1 MNWDLI
7 SAAVFYII
15 VAILI
20 YRYRH
25 KFEIVS
31 KIFIVHKT
39 KKGLN
44 LMKRLAEYRTFWKIF
59 STLAIPVVVLGMIIV
74 GQSLLTNLI
83 KIFQGVG
90 GQGVGLLIPGVKLP
104 GSSFFVPFWPGI
116 IAIAVLAVV
125 HEFSH
130 GIVAAMEG
138 IRLKSTGFG
147 FLTILPL
154 AFVELDEKQMEKKSK
169 LTRLRILSAGPFAN
183 IVLWAILSIVI
194 LFAFAPVLSNIVVN
208 DGLNITVVEKGM
220 PAELA
225 GIKVGDVVTSLNNHS
240 VKTINDFYASIKD
253 IKPGDNITFT
263 MSDNSSYIVQT
274 TSNPSDSSRPYIGIV
289 LTQVTHISNFAKEK
303 YGIGVDIFMWIFEV
317 VKWVALINL
326 LVGLM
331 NCIPVWAIDGGRVIY
346 DLFGYVT
353 ENKKVLAV
361 ILHLFSS
368 FYLALIVL
376 NFIGP
381 AIVHFIY

>member
-7 SAAVFYII
+7 SAVVFYVI
-15 VAILI
+15 VAVLI
-20 YRYRH
+20 YKYRH
-25 KFEIVS
+25 KFEVIS

-39 KKGLN
+39 KKGLS
-44 LMKRLAEYRTFWKIF
+44 LMKHLSRYRTFWKIF
-59 STLAIPVVVLGMIIV
+59 STIAIPVVVLGMIIV
-74 GQSLLTNLI
+74 GQSLLMNLI

-90 GQGVGLLIPGVKLP
+90 GQGVGLLIPGVKIP

-147 FLTILPL
+147 FLAILPL

-169 LTRLRILSAGPFAN
+169 LVRLRILSAGPFAN
-183 IVLWAILSIVI
+183 IVLWAILSIVL
-194 LFAFAPVLSNIVVN
+194 LFAFAPILSNVVIN
-208 DGLNITVVEKGM
+208 DGLNITVVEKNT
-220 PAELA
+220 PADLA
-225 GIKVGDVVTSLNNHS
+225 GINVGDVVASLNNHS
-240 VKTINDFYASIKD
+240 VKTISDFYTAIKD
-253 IKPGDNITFT
+253 VKPGDNITLT
-263 MSDNSSYIVQT
+263 TLDNVSYVVQT
-274 TSNPSDSSRPYIGIV
+274 IHNPSDGTRPYIGVV
-289 LTQVTHISNFAKEK
+289 LTQATHISNLAREK
-303 YGIGVDIFMWIFEV
+303 YGFGVDIFLWVFEV

-326 LVGLM
+326 FVGLM

-353 ENKKVLAV
+353 KNEKILAV